1 MIRRAWRTALMLI
14 GALGAGGTACAQYY
28 NTGQAP
34 ASQRWS
40 MLGSDS
46 LRMVFPVGFEG
57 QARRTLFYMEQAS
70 PAIAH
75 GYQLP
80 PLRTPVVFWTEN
92 FYSNGLSMLAPRRIE
107 MVGIPAIDTYSE
119 PWLKQLATH
128 EYRHMV
134 QYGNL
139 NRSTVR
145 VFGWFFGQQAPLVAA
160 GLLPFWFIEGDAVM
174 AETQFS
180 TFGRALQPSFTMHY
194 RAVGEEML
202 RRRNPD
208 KWFCGSY
215 RDYVPSH
222 YELGF
227 QLVAHADRTYDEY
240 LGAGLTR
247 YTSDYPFLIFTSQ
260 LALRKYYGTSTRRLF
275 RDTFAELNDLWRT
288 LPEENSPQVVSPPV
302 KIYTVYSDPLFV
314 SDSVLLV
321 LKEDL
326 DRTSRFVEIDLRD
339 GSERT
344 VCHTGAVSSRPSYRD
359 GRVAWTEYRQ
369 SSVWGQKVNSRLCVM
384 DLASGRSRQLPD
396 EGDGVLYPVLMP
408 DGEMACVRYH
418 ADGYYAIEYLCGE
431 RGRLEYVFPASVSI
445 HGLAWD
451 DWSERFYF
459 IGLGD
464 DGMWIGGVDFAEA
477 SARRCDVT
485 TPAYVT
491 LGDLTAADGM
501 LYFNSIASGKD
512 EVHTIDLMTGAQYRM
527 SESRYGSFAPS
538 PSPTGEFVA
547 VTTYERDG
555 YKVALQEVEYREEVP
570 WSAVPRNVVN
580 APLRPWNLPSADDM
594 IFTQTER
601 EESQQRYPARR
612 YRKGTHL
619 FNLHSWAPIYYAPD
633 ELMADQSLDARIG
646 ATLISQNL
654 LGSMESSL
662 GYGWTPGGYSVVR
675 GHVGYYGWAPK
686 IEVTAL
692 WSDRP
697 HTVVDLRSAG
707 EEGYAAWGKG
717 SSTQVSARVYVPWVL
732 SSGYRIRSFVPQIQY
747 TFDNAEYISPATG
760 RSERSS
766 IVLGTLQYSDY
777 VRSTRLD
784 LQPRWGYMV
793 RANVAGNPFSRLYTT
808 AWSIYG
814 RAYLPGLFLH
824 HGVTVQAAWQQA
836 AGSGILFRAIDL
848 QPRMRESL
856 YPTDYFAA
864 SFAYRLPVAYPD
876 WGLSGVFFL
885 KRIALDLDFDYA
897 CCREGSSSA
906 WRNLYTYGGSLSLD
920 VTPFRMPDEATCT
933 LKVGVYKPRYEPVLV
948 TFGFAVPF

>member
-1 MIRRAWRTALMLI
+1 MIRQAWRTALALI
-14 GALGAGGTACAQYY
+14 GALGLGGVACAQYY

-57 QARRTLFYMEQAS
+57 QARRTLFYMEQAAPS
-70 PAIAH
+70 IAH
-75 GYQLP
+75 GYPLP

-92 FYSNGLSMLAPRRIE
+92 FYSNGLSILAPRRIE

-119 PWLKQLATH
+119 VWLKQLATH

-145 VFGWFFGQQAPLVAA
+145 VFSWLFGQQAPLVAT

-180 TFGRALQPSFTMHY
+180 TFGRALQPSFTLHY
-194 RAVGEEML
+194 RAVGEEIL
-202 RRRNPD
+202 RGKNPD

-222 YELGF
+222 YELGY

-240 LGAGLTR
+240 LGTGLTR
-247 YTSDYPFLIFTSQ
+247 YTSDYPFLIFTTQ

-275 RDTFAELNDLWRT
+275 RAAFTELNTLWKT
-288 LPEENSPQVVSPPV
+288 LPTENSPRVVSPPTQV
-302 KIYTVYSDPLFV
+302 YTVYSDPLYV
-314 SDSVLLV
+314 TDSVLLA

-326 DRTSRFVEIDLRD
+326 DRPSRFVTIDLRD
-339 GSERT
+339 GSERM
-344 VCHTGAVSSRPSYRD
+344 VCHTGAVSSRPNYRD

-369 SSVWGQKVNSRLCVM
+369 NGIWGQQVASRLCVM
-384 DLASGRSRQLPD
+384 ELATGRSRQLAA
-396 EGDGVLYPVLMP
+396 EGDGVLYPVLLP
-408 DGEMACVRYH
+408 DGEMAYVRYH
-418 ADGYYAIEYLCGE
+418 TDGYYAIEYLAGE
-431 RGRLEYVFPASVSI
+431 RGRREYVFPTGVSI

-451 DWSERFYF
+451 DWSDRFYF

-464 DGMWIGGVDFAEA
+464 DGMWIGEVDFGEA

-491 LGDLTAADGM
+491 IGDLTAGDGM
-501 LYFNSIASGKD
+501 LYFHSIASGKD
-512 EVHTIDLMTGAQYRM
+512 EVHTIDLMSEGEYRM

-580 APLRPWNLPSADDM
+580 LPLRLWGLPPVDDM
-594 IFTQTER
+594 LFTDR
-601 EESQQRYPARR
+601 EQARSRERYPARR

-619 FNLHSWAPIYYAPD
+619 FNLHSWAPLYYAPD
-633 ELMADQSLDARIG
+633 ELMADRSLDARIG

-675 GHVGYYGWAPK
+675 GHVGYYGWTPK

-697 HTVVDLRSAG
+697 HTVIDLRSPG
-707 EEGYAAWGKG
+707 EQGYPAWSKG
-717 SSTQVSARVYVPWVL
+717 SSTQVSTRVYVPWLL
-732 SSGYRIRSFVPQIQY
+732 SSGYRIRSLVPQIQY
-747 TFDNAEYISPATG
+747 TFDNAEYVSPYTG

-766 IVLGTLQYSDY
+766 ILLGTLQYSEY
-777 VRSTRLD
+777 VRSTRRD
-784 LQPRWGYMV
+784 LQPRWGYTV
-793 RANVAGNPFSRLYTT
+793 RANVAGNPFSRCYTT
-808 AWSIYG
+808 AWSLYG

-836 AGSGILFRAIDL
+836 VGSGLLFRAIDL
-848 QPRMRESL
+848 QSRMRESL
-856 YPTDYFAA
+856 YPTDCFAA
-864 SFAYRLPVAYPD
+864 AVNYRLPVAYPD

-885 KRIALDLDFDYA
+885 KRIALDLEFDYA
-897 CCREGSSSA
+897 CCRDNRGAA
-906 WRNLYTYGGSLSLD
+906 WRNLYTYGGSVSLD
-920 VTPFRMPDEATCT
+920 ITPFRMPDEATCVFS
-933 LKVGVYKPRYEPVLV
+933 LGVYKPRYEPVLV
-948 TFGFAVPF
+948 TFGFSVPF